1 LCGIAGFCDY
11 EDDFT
16 DEAPFLGHLV
26 RRMGN
31 TLRHRGPDENGIF
44 LSCHAAFAHQR
55 LAVVDPEGG
64 KQPMTAYAGGY
75 RYTVVYN
82 GELYNSSE
90 LRRELEAAGYLF
102 DTNSDTEVLLKCYM
116 QFGSGCAKKLNGIF
130 AFAVD
135 DERHNCCFLCRDR
148 FGVKPL
154 FYTLT
159 GGRLVFGSEIKALF
173 EYPGV
178 NPVLD
183 REGLCEVIGVGP
195 ARTAGVGVFQGIH
208 ELKPGY
214 CARFDRSGLH
224 TVPYYRLESYQ
235 HSDSYEETVQQ
246 VRYLVEDAVT
256 RQLISDV
263 PLCTFLSG
271 GLDSSVIT
279 ALAAQNYQSRGK
291 VLSTYSFDFA
301 GNDQYFHPTAFQPDS
316 DKPWSRKVAEFC
328 GTHHRNLVC
337 DNLSQADCLYDA
349 VDAKDLPGMA
359 DVDSSLLYF
368 CRLVKRE
375 HVVALCGECAD
386 EIFGGYP
393 WFHSKKAFEGHCFPW
408 SPDLSIRTSLLK
420 PEVADTLNVEEYV
433 NRRYEES
440 IAEVPVLEG
449 EDPTEKR
456 RREISFLNIRWF
468 MSTLLDRKDRM
479 SMASGLE
486 VRVPY
491 ADHRIVEYVFNAP
504 WSYKCHSG
512 VSKSL
517 LRDAAKPWLPEDVRT
532 RRKSPYP
539 KTHNPE
545 YERIIH
551 DRLAKIVQDEE
562 EPIHAV
568 LDKKQAENL
577 LNTKSDYGKPWFGQ
591 LMAGPQLMAYLLQ
604 INYWLKK
611 YEIKIE
617 L

>member
-1 LCGIAGFCDY
+1 MCGIAGFCDY
-11 EDDFT
+11 NDDFT

-31 TLRHRGPDENGIF
+31 TLRHRGPDEKGIF
-44 LSCHAAFAHQR
+44 LSSHAAFAHQR
-55 LAVVDPEGG
+55 LAVVDIEGG
-64 KQPMTAYAGGY
+64 KQPMTAYSGGY
-75 RYTVVYN
+75 RCTIVYN

-102 DTNSDTEVLLKCYM
+102 ETNSDTEVLLKCYM
-116 QFGSGCAKKLNGIF
+116 HYGSDCAKKLNGIF

-135 DERHNCCFLCRDR
+135 DEKRGCCYLCRDR

-154 FYTLT
+154 FYSVTN
-159 GGRLVFGSEIKALF
+159 GRLVFGSEIKALF
-173 EYPGV
+173 EYPGI
-178 NPVLD
+178 NPVID
-183 REGLCEVIGVGP
+183 RQGLCEVFGLGP
-195 ARTAGVGVFQGIH
+195 ARTTGVGVFKNIN
-208 ELKPGY
+208 EIKPGEFAVY
-214 CARFDRSGLH
+214 DKDGLH
-224 TVPYYRLESYQ
+224 LHTYFKLESYE
-235 HSDSYEETVQQ
+235 HPDSYEETVKH

-256 RQLISDV
+256 RQLVSDV

-271 GLDSSVIT
+271 GLDSSVVT
-279 ALAAQNYQSRGK
+279 ALAAQDYNRTGK

-301 GNDQYFHPTAFQPDS
+301 GNDQYFHPTAFQPDA
-316 DKPWSRKVAEFC
+316 DKPWSQKMAEFC
-328 GTHHRNLVC
+328 KTKHKVLVC
-337 DNLSQADCLYDA
+337 DNVSQADCLYDA

-375 HVVALCGECAD
+375 HVVAICGECAD

-393 WFHSKKAFEGHCFPW
+393 WFHKKEAFEGHCFPW
-408 SPDLSIRTSLLK
+408 SPDLSIRTNLLK
-420 PEVADTLNVEEYV
+420 PDVADALDIGEYV

-449 EDPTEKR
+449 EDPQEKR
-456 RREISFLNIRWF
+456 RREISYLNIRWF

-504 WSYKCHSG
+504 WAFKNHDG
-512 VSKSL
+512 VVKAL
-517 LRDAAKPWLPEDVRT
+517 LRDAAEPWLPEDVLKRK
-532 RRKSPYP
+532 KSPYP
-539 KTHNPE
+539 KTHNPG
-545 YERIIH
+545 YENLLRR
-551 DRLAKIVQDEE
+551 RLAQVLENPD
-562 EPIHAV
+562 EPIHAI
-568 LDKKQAENL
+568 LDKGNAEKFL
-577 LNTKSDYGKPWFGQ
+577 DEKSDYGKPWFGQ
-591 LMAGPQLMAYLLQ
+591 LMAGPQLMAYLLE

-611 YEIKIE
+611 YDIKIE

>member
-1 LCGIAGFCDY
+1 MCGIAGFCDY

-116 QFGSGCAKKLNGIF
+116 QFGSGCVKKLNGIF

-208 ELKPGY
+208 ELKPGC

-224 TVPYYRLESYQ
+224 TAPYYRLESYQ
-235 HSDSYEETVQQ
+235 HSDSYEETVRQ

-328 GTHHRNLVC
+328 GTHHKNLVC

-433 NRRYEES
+433 NRKYEES

-532 RRKSPYP
+532 RGKSPYP

-551 DRLAKIVQDEE
+551 DRLARVVQDKG

>member
-1 LCGIAGFCDY
+1 MCGIAGFCDY

>member
-375 HVVALCGECAD
+375 HVVTLCGECAD

>member
-1 LCGIAGFCDY
+1 MCGIAGFCDY
-11 EDDFT
+11 QDDFT
-16 DEAPFLGHLV
+16 DEAPFLGRLV

-31 TLRHRGPDENGIF
+31 TLRHRGPDEKGIF
-44 LSCHAAFAHQR
+44 LSGHAAFAHQR
-55 LAVVDPEGG
+55 LAVVDIEGG
-64 KQPMTAYAGGY
+64 KQPMTAYVGGY
-75 RYTVVYN
+75 RCTVVYN
-82 GELYNSSE
+82 GELYNSDE

-102 DTNSDTEVLLKCYM
+102 ETHSDTEVLLKCYLHY
-116 QFGSGCAKKLNGIF
+116 GPECAKKLNGIF

-135 DERHNCCFLCRDR
+135 DEKRGCCFLCRDR

-154 FYTLT
+154 FYAVV

-173 EYPGV
+173 EYPGI
-178 NPVLD
+178 NPVID
-183 REGLCEVIGVGP
+183 RQGLCEVFGLGP
-195 ARTAGVGVFQGIH
+195 ARTAGVGVYRGIH
-208 ELKPGY
+208 EIKPGESALY
-214 CARFDRSGLH
+214 DKGGLH
-224 TVPYYRLESYQ
+224 LRPYFKLQSYE
-235 HSDSYEETVQQ
+235 HPDSYEETVKH
-246 VRYLVEDAVT
+246 VRDLVEDAVT
-256 RQLISDV
+256 RQLVSDV

-279 ALAAQNYQSRGK
+279 ALAARNYAAGGRK
-291 VLSTYSFDFA
+291 LSTYSFDFA
-301 GNDQYFHPTAFQPDS
+301 GNDRYFHPTAFQPDA
-316 DKPWSRKVAEFC
+316 DAPWSQKMAEYCKTDHKVLIC
-328 GTHHRNLVC
+328 NNV
-337 DNLSQADCLYDA
+337 SQADSLYDA

-368 CRLVKRE
+368 CRLIKRE
-375 HVVALCGECAD
+375 HVVAVSGECAD

-393 WFHSKKAFEGHCFPW
+393 WFHKKEAFEGHCFPW
-408 SPDLSIRTSLLK
+408 SPDLSIRTNLLK
-420 PEVADTLNVEEYV
+420 PEIADALDIGEYV

-449 EDPTEKR
+449 EDPREKR

-504 WSYKCHSG
+504 WSFKNHNG
-512 VSKSL
+512 VVKAL
-517 LRDAAKPWLPEDVRT
+517 LRDAAEPWLPEDVRM

-539 KTHNPE
+539 KTHNPG
-545 YERIIH
+545 YESLLR
-551 DRLAKIVQDEE
+551 DRLTRILENDE
-562 EPIHAV
+562 EPIHA
-568 LDKKQAENL
+568 LIDKKRVEKFL
-577 LNTKSDYGKPWFGQ
+577 GEKSDYGKPWFGQ
-591 LMAGPQLMAYLLQ
+591 LMAGPQMMAYLIE

-611 YEIKIE
+611 YGVQIE

>member
-1 LCGIAGFCDY
+1 MCGIAGFCDY

-116 QFGSGCAKKLNGIF
+116 QFGSGCVKKLNGIF

-208 ELKPGY
+208 ELKPGC

-224 TVPYYRLESYQ
+224 TAPYYRLESYQ
-235 HSDSYEETVQQ
+235 HSDSYEETVRQ

-301 GNDQYFHPTAFQPDS
+301 GNDQYFHPTEFQPDS

-328 GTHHRNLVC
+328 GTHHKNLVC

-491 ADHRIVEYVFNAP
+491 ADHRVVEYVFNAP

-551 DRLAKIVQDEE
+551 DRLARVVQDKG